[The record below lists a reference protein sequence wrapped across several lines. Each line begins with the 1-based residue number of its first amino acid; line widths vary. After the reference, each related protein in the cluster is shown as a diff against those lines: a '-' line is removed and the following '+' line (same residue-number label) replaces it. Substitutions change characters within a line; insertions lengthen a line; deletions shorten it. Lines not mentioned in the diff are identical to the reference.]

1 MKAFKVIH
9 QNGLLFNRDS
19 GKRIIL
25 REQQEFLISGEDS
38 SFEEKD
44 TLNIAPDPSEILH
57 SAAMEVFVT
66 QKHRDCAIRK
76 VFDED
81 QLFIFRVGLG
91 KTKTGDQGYEYF
103 FLCRILEDLYSYKR
117 TKDSFPRLCQCHCV
131 VEQCL
136 SKNLRL
142 FEPVFAESLNE
153 VASHTIGHFF
163 SLKRATSLNALI
175 EFKSISSVGEVQAN
189 LNSNY
194 ISRLPSLKR
203 AVQSIF
209 K

>member
-9 QNGLLFNRDS
+9 QNGLLFNRDN

-25 REQQEFLISGEDS
+25 KEQLEYLISGEDS
-38 SFEEKD
+38 SFEEQDK
-44 TLNIAPDPSEILH
+44 LNAEPDPTDILN
-57 SAAMEVFVT
+57 SADMRVLVNH
-66 QKHRDCAIRK
+66 KHRDCDIRK
-76 VFDED
+76 VFDQD
-81 QLFIFRVGLG
+81 QLFVFRIGLG

-136 SKNLRL
+136 SKNLNL
-142 FEPVFAESLNE
+142 FEPVFAYSLNE

-163 SLKRATSLNALI
+163 SLKRATSLNVLT
-175 EFKSISSVGEVQAN
+175 EFKSIPNVSEVQSN
-189 LNSNY
+189 LYSGY

-203 AVQSIF
+203 AVESIF